1 MSKTNNKNNVRD
13 DEIDLLDLF
22 RRMGRTLN
30 RWGKSLGRALLIT
43 IVFLLKRWLP
53 LGLSIIL
60 GIAASYLLK
69 TTTESY
75 YSSDMTLRSN
85 AALTVEIISD
95 INRLHT
101 FCLENNS
108 FALSNAL
115 SVNSKWVGN
124 IIDISAFWIIDQ
136 SKDGIPDYV

>member
-1 MSKTNNKNNVRD
+1 MSENLTNKNVRD

-30 RWGKSLGRALLIT
+30 RWGKALGRAFLIT
-43 IVFLLKRWLP
+43 IVFLFKRWLP

-69 TTTESY
+69 TTSESY

-85 AALTVEIISD
+85 AAPTSEIISD

-101 FCLENNS
+101 F
-108 FALSNAL
+108 
-115 SVNSKWVGN
+115 
-124 IIDISAFWIIDQ
+124 
-136 SKDGIPDYV
+136 